1 MEIQELSKKYAV
13 RKLDET
19 DTDAIFA
26 LCCQNEIF
34 YRFHPPFVTKKS
46 ILEDMSALPPGK
58 QAADKFY
65 IGFERNGKL
74 AAVMDLVLDYP
85 GEGAAYI
92 GFFMMDKELQGQG
105 IGTEIIGGCAR
116 CLSRQGYGKIRL
128 AIDKGNPQSEAFW
141 KKNGFAAT
149 GEEIPNPVS
158 VYIPMERALL

>member
-1 MEIQELSKKYAV
+1 MEIQDLSEKYAV

-34 YRFHPPFVTKKS
+34 YRFHPPFVTEKS

-65 IGFERNGKL
+65 IGFGRDGKL
-74 AAVMDLVLDYP
+74 VAVMDLILDYP
-85 GEGAAYI
+85 GEKIAYI
-92 GFFMMDKELQGQG
+92 GFFMMDKGLQGQG
-105 IGTEIIGGCAR
+105 IGSDIISDCAR
-116 CLSRQGYGKIRL
+116 CLKRLGYGKIRL

-141 KKNGFAAT
+141 KKNGFAAA
-149 GEEIPNPVS
+149 GEEIPDPAS
-158 VYIPMERALL
+158 VYIPMERTLL